1 MSMRAPAEG
10 GIMMLVQCPNCGQT
24 LTVNGLG
31 RPSLN
36 MPVIKVY
43 DALRHYRSVTD
54 AARELGCSR
63 AYIYK
68 ILKANGLTQKD
79 LIENSETSIEF

>member
-1 MSMRAPAEG
+1 MIVE
-10 GIMMLVQCPNCGQT
+10 CENCHSK
-24 LTVNGLG
+24 VEVSGLG

-43 DALRHYRSVTD
+43 DALRRYRSVTD
-54 AARELGCSR
+54 AAKELGCSR

-68 ILKANGLTQKD
+68 ILKANGLKQKD
-79 LIENSETSIEF
+79 LIENSKTSIEF